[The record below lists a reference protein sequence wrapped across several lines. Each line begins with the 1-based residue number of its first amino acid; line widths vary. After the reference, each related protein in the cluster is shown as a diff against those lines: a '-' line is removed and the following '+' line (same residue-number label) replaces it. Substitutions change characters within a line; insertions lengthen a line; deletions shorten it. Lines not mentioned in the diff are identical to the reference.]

1 MNDPKTPHCNN
12 AELIIP
18 KNLINQFSF
27 PEQILIR
34 RAAERAGQSTDEFI
48 QDAIEQ
54 HLDELE
60 DAHKHE

>member
-12 AELIIP
+12 AEFLIP
-18 KNLINQFSF
+18 KNLINCFSF
-27 PEQILIR
+27 PEQIRIE
-34 RAAERAGQSTDEFI
+34 RAAAAAGQSADEFI